1 MLQDILFL
9 IWLILFLDHSLVHF
23 NGSFPFFL
31 NLTTTSFNCCL
42 VFLSDILD
50 SFGNSFNS
58 SLSAWLW
65 LYLFLVFA
73 DVIIHLTVVDI
84 LAFYAFGISLLFA
97 LLFALSSQIFLFTFS

>member
-1 MLQDILFL
+1 
-9 IWLILFLDHSLVHF
+9 
-23 NGSFPFFL
+23 
-31 NLTTTSFNCCL
+31 L

-84 LAFYAFGISLLFA
+84 LAFYAFGISLHS
-97 LLFALSSQIFLFTFS
+97 LLFCLLFLARFSFSHFHDA